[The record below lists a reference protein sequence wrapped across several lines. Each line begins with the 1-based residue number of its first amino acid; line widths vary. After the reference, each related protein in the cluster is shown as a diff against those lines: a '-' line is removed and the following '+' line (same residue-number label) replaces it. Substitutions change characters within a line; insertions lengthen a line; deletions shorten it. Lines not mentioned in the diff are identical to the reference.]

1 MPWHHRPEQ
10 PQHSNNTIQFNSE
23 STSFTNY
30 NCFCVACHSS
40 VLSVGSLH
48 CKHYVFPHQPETL
61 ARNHNKPHSTWPADH
76 LNYNLSTIVQWPCMT
91 PAHHHW
97 IPVRAPA
104 FDWNWNG
111 TTSSSASLVHLITEE
126 GGGRPA
132 NIQNSRAIWSVVL
145 ALPPSKP
152 PPWTGSWQPQSV
164 SLLVVAWHRAYTDK
178 LQLIA

>member
-61 ARNHNKPHSTWPADH
+61 AQNHNKPHSTWPADH
-76 LNYNLSTIVQWPCMT
+76 LNYNLSTIVQWHDTSTSPLNPRPC
-91 PAHHHW
+91 PCIWLKLKRNHVVVVVVAR
-97 IPVRAPA
+97 PSNNR
-104 FDWNWNG
+104 
-111 TTSSSASLVHLITEE
+111 E
-126 GGGRPA
+126 GSRPA

-164 SLLVVAWHRAYTDK
+164 SLLVVAWHRV
-178 LQLIA
+178 